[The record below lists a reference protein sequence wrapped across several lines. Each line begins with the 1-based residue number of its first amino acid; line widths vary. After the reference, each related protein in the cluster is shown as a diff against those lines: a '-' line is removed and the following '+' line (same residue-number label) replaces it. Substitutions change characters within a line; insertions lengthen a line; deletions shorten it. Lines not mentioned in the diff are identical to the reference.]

1 MIIDLL
7 YLLINNL
14 RNFHLLEY
22 DILGVEIIGRMQHLS
37 DTEHTLPNTEHYV
50 NVSMLII
57 R

>member
-37 DTEHTLPNTEHYV
+37 DTEHTLPNTERHL
-50 NVSMLII
+50 LIK
-57 R
+57 